1 MTGRDKGKPMS
12 EVQAWLII
20 LAVIGGILAV
30 FALAGCDTP
39 RAAPN
44 APQVSAP
51 PAEVIRFPADFRD
64 VARTCDGP
72 NMVYSAAG
80 WPGGGTA
87 VAGSVAVIPNDPRCA
102 K

>member
-1 MTGRDKGKPMS
+1 MTGRDNGKPMS
-12 EVQAWLII
+12 EGQAWLII
-20 LAVIGGILAV
+20 LSVIGAILV
-30 FALAGCDTP
+30 ILALAGCEGP
-39 RAAPN
+39 RPAPN

-72 NMVYSAAG
+72 NMVYIASAP
-80 WPGGGTA
+80 PGSGAA
-87 VAGSVAVIPNDPRCA
+87 VSIAVIPNDPRCV